1 MFVNPVLCYSGL
13 STSTDR
19 SLGLTHHLAGMNSLD
34 SLQQQYADFL
44 QQSLSLNMER
54 GQPSDENFDLSL
66 PLLSAVDETRYITD
80 AGVDIRNYPGGVTG
94 LVEARE
100 IFCEQLGVAPDEIML
115 GNNSS
120 LEMMSRFLS
129 WALLNGVNHS
139 EGRWLPSDPTAKP
152 KLIVTVPG
160 YDRHF
165 SLAQSL
171 GYELVTVAMTAA
183 GPDTDAISALV
194 ADASVK
200 GLFFVPTYSN
210 PTGDTISEAVA
221 RTLVSMPTAAPDFT
235 IFADDA
241 YAVHHLEAP
250 DEPIPNLLQIAKSM
264 GTEDRV
270 LLFGSTSKVTF
281 ASGGIGLAGM
291 SRSNIAYWSQVLNQ
305 QTIGP
310 NKAEQWRHVLFL
322 RAYPGGLSGLMRD
335 HASILKP
342 KFDRVES
349 LLNEG
354 LGNLGLASWTH
365 PKGGYFVSLD
375 TSRPVA
381 DRVIE
386 LSAAAGLKLTP
397 TGATFPGGIDP
408 GNTNIRLAPTRPSLS
423 EIQQAMTLL
432 ICCIKLASA
441 EYDAQAANP

>member
-1 MFVNPVLCYSGL
+1 MTTLE
-13 STSTDR
+13 
-19 SLGLTHHLAGMNSLD
+19 
-34 SLQQQYADFL
+34 SLQQEYAGFQ

-54 GQPSDENFDLSL
+54 GQPADANFDLSL
-66 PLLSAVDETRYITD
+66 PLLSAVDETRYVTD

-94 LVEARE
+94 LREARE
-100 IFCEQLGVAPDEIML
+100 IFCEQLGVSPEEIIL

-139 EGRWLPSDPTAKP
+139 SSRWLPNDPTKKP

-165 SLAQSL
+165 GLAQSL
-171 GYELVTVAMTAA
+171 GFELVSVGMTAS
-183 GPDTDAISALV
+183 GPDIDAVKALV
-194 ADASVK
+194 KDDADIK
-200 GLFFVPTYSN
+200 GLYFVPTYSN
-210 PTGDTISEAVA
+210 PTGDTISEDVA
-221 RTLVSMPTAAPDFT
+221 KQLVSMPTAAPDFT

-241 YAVHHLEAP
+241 YAVHHL
-250 DEPIPNLLQIAKSM
+250 DEVADPIPNLLQIAKAA
-264 GTEDRV
+264 GNADRV

-291 SRSNIAYWSQVLNQ
+291 SESNLKYWSGVLNH

-322 RAYPGGLSGLMRD
+322 RDYPGGLKGLMRD
-335 HASILKP
+335 HAKILKP
-342 KFDRVES
+342 KFDLVES
-349 LLNEG
+349 MLNEG

-365 PKGGYFVSLD
+365 PRGGYFVSLD
-375 TSRPVA
+375 THRPIA
-381 DRVIE
+381 DRVVA

-397 TGATFPGGIDP
+397 TGATWPDGNDP
-408 GNTNIRLAPTRPSLS
+408 DNANIRLAPTRPLLDD
-423 EIQQAMTLL
+423 IAQAMALL

-441 EYDAQAANP
+441 EYDAGDASNV